1 MTTDNFTEAA
11 RIIDAHRENERWVGD
26 GVKIECVCGHT
37 SHATYDFSGPIT
49 EDKNNHRDAERM
61 HAVHV
66 AQVLAAQEPTDA
78 EVEAAARTWA
88 ESGPT
93 TAVWEQMTEERREY
107 TRERMRA
114 CLSAARAA
122 DQFDLEVEYLDDPYR
137 GIALEEEDRP

>member
-26 GVKIECVCGHT
+26 GVKIECVCGHA

-61 HAVHV
+61 HAAHV

-78 EVEAAARTWA
+78 EVVAAM
-88 ESGPT
+88 
-93 TAVWEQMTEERREY
+93 TAYEGHPDRVSAW
-107 TRERMRA
+107 RA
-114 CLSAARAA
+114 ALSAARSARAA
-122 DQFDLEVEYLDDPYR
+122 RRDE
-137 GIALEEEDRP
+137 GDR

>member
-78 EVEAAARTWA
+78 EVETAARAMRIETLAGTVRPGAAARWWDNGDVSPDEA
-88 ESGPT
+88 DKL
-93 TAVWEQMTEERREY
+93 RRLA
-107 TRERMRA
+107 RA
-114 CLSAARAA
+114 ALSAARTARR
-122 DQFDLEVEYLDDPYR
+122 DGETR
-137 GIALEEEDRP
+137 

>member
-78 EVEAAARTWA
+78 EVEAAARAMRIETLGDTVRPGAAARWWDNGDVSPDEA
-88 ESGPT
+88 DKL
-93 TAVWEQMTEERREY
+93 RRLA
-107 TRERMRA
+107 RA
-114 CLSAARAA
+114 ALSAARAA
-122 DQFDLEVEYLDDPYR
+122 RRD
-137 GIALEEEDRP
+137 EEKR